1 MLNESIYAYLTIYY
15 IRNPRGLVADYLV
28 MFQEWIADINKGLNK
43 PQHEEIVRSFVK
55 SFGDAFEMYAITKGY
70 NLDKQFYQDMAWGG
84 LEETDAFKNLL
95 EADRKRISNVIQ
107 LELHGTNMKGNPKP
121 QKGKRGGC

>member
-1 MLNESIYAYLTIYY
+1 M
-15 IRNPRGLVADYLV
+15 
-28 MFQEWIADINKGLNK
+28 NK
-43 PQHEEIVRSFVK
+43 PQYEEIVRSFVK

-107 LELHGTNMKGNPKP
+107 LELRGTNMKGNPKP
-121 QKGKRGGC
+121 QKGKRAGC